1 MPSLSARL
9 GVSQDSVR
17 SPRIE
22 ERQDA
27 SALTSN
33 NGPGR
38 LADASAARAF
48 GDVMPAA
55 RAPFGAPTGPADDSA
70 TSVREPQ
77 VRAPQAAR
85 PQATDVRRDGS
96 SNAPGDR
103 NRERSPRRE
112 QPVIR
117 DLARNDQTGRSQE
130 QVSGTQ
136 LANRWGRNRP
146 SHPDDDRSSS
156 FAREPPPHVRDRQEL
171 PALSR
176 GPTSAS
182 RERAPSPPRVTM
194 ARAAM
199 VHPDRAA
206 RLGVGSPAAP
216 AQRSRDPSP
225 RRAPPVPAAPPVRRD
240 VDVRAPLREDR
251 PPSGRSAAPEP
262 SRAVPIQP
270 RDRGQGPAVA
280 GRDDLYR
287 PSYDDAPKQSARSEP
302 VPIRNPALNKASEPR
317 TFPTDRRSTPSASSF
332 DRDRPPHEDRRPLPP
347 TNFGRGAGRPGVRN
361 GVGPLPRDNGW
372 GSMPVR
378 EQRGDDRR
386 VLSAPNGFGSRQQGG
401 NRGR

>member
-1 MPSLSARL
+1 MSSLSARL
-9 GVSQDSVR
+9 GVSQDPVR
-17 SPRIE
+17 PPRNE

-27 SALTSN
+27 SARTSN

-55 RAPFGAPTGPADDSA
+55 RAPFGAPTGLVDGSVSSA
-70 TSVREPQ
+70 RESQP
-77 VRAPQAAR
+77 RAPQAAR
-85 PQATDVRRDGS
+85 PQAADARRDGS

-112 QPVIR
+112 QPVIGDR
-117 DLARNDQTGRSQE
+117 SGDAQTDRSQE

-146 SHPDDDRSSS
+146 SRPDDDRSSS

-171 PALSR
+171 PAPSR
-176 GPTSAS
+176 GPSSAS
-182 RERAPSPPRVTM
+182 RERAPSPPPVTS

-225 RRAPPVPAAPPVRRD
+225 RRAPSGPAAPPVRRD
-240 VDVRAPLREDR
+240 ADIRAPLREDR

-262 SRAVPIQP
+262 SRVVPIQP

-287 PSYDDAPKQSARSEP
+287 PSYDDPPAQSARSEP
-302 VPIRNPALNKASEPR
+302 IPTRNPALNKAVEHR
-317 TFPTDRRSTPSASSF
+317 TIPIDRRSTPSTSSF

-372 GSMPVR
+372 GSMPAR

-386 VLSAPNGFGSRQQGG
+386 VLSAPNDFGSRQQGG